1 MVQFIIGPPII
12 KGFATITFFFITY
25 MTRSETWSNKPSLH
39 KVLVIDH
46 SKKCNNFAQF
56 HFLTIPKLKWS
67 QHLNISIWWIN
78 SSVFSISIGL
88 TKCDS

>member
-56 HFLTIPKLKWS
+56 S
-67 QHLNISIWWIN
+67 
-78 SSVFSISIGL
+78 FSHH
-88 TKCDS
+88 TKIEMVSAFKYKYMVDKFICLFNFYWVDQV